1 MNKQL
6 IYLTGILVLAMAA
19 SLAAAAQET
28 NAGVNNTTLNNTTL
42 NNTILDN
49 TTAGMINPLAHNS
62 TIQND
67 SKEEVLDIGAQ
78 SHAAQN
84 LSTVNNK
91 PIVVAPISEMAGVA
105 PLVTAGAS
113 SAQAPGDREGAYKI
127 GTGVGGS
134 DPFNPVHPKI
144 AALELDIAA
153 KPMRDTGKMFFVCNI
168 V

>member
-28 NAGVNNTTLNNTTL
+28 NAGANNTTLNNTTL
-42 NNTILDN
+42 DN
-49 TTAGMINPLAHNS
+49 MTAGMANPLAHNS

-134 DPFNPVHPKI
+134 DPFNPGHLKI
-144 AALELDIAA
+144 ATLELDIAT
-153 KPMRDTGKMFFVCNI
+153 KSIRDTGKMFFVCDI

>member
-28 NAGVNNTTLNNTTL
+28 NAGANNTTLNNTTL
-42 NNTILDN
+42 DN
-49 TTAGMINPLAHNS
+49 MTAGMANPLAHNS

-113 SAQAPGDREGAYKI
+113 SAQAPGDREGSYKI

-134 DPFNPVHPKI
+134 DPFNPGHLKI
-144 AALELDIAA
+144 ATLELDIAT
-153 KPMRDTGKMFFVCNI
+153 KSIRDTGKMFFVCDI

>member
-28 NAGVNNTTLNNTTL
+28 NAGANNTTLNNTTL
-42 NNTILDN
+42 DN
-49 TTAGMINPLAHNS
+49 MTAGMANPLAHNS

-67 SKEEVLDIGAQ
+67 SKNEVLDIGAQ
-78 SHAAQN
+78 SHAAKN

-113 SAQAPGDREGAYKI
+113 SAQAPGDREGSYKI

-134 DPFNPVHPKI
+134 DPFNPGHLKI
-144 AALELDIAA
+144 ATLELDIAT
-153 KPMRDTGKMFFVCNI
+153 KSIRDTGKMFFVCDI

>member
-28 NAGVNNTTLNNTTL
+28 NAGTNNTTLNNTTL

-62 TIQND
+62 TTQND

-91 PIVVAPISEMAGVA
+91 PIVVAPISEMAGIA
-105 PLVTAGAS
+105 PLVTAVAS
-113 SAQAPGDREGAYKI
+113 SAQAAGDREGSYKI
-127 GTGVGGS
+127 GTGVGGI
-134 DPFNPVHPKI
+134 DPFNPAHLEI
-144 AALELDIAA
+144 APLKLDIAT
-153 KPMRDTGKMFFVCNI
+153 KPIRDTGKMFFVCNI

>member
-28 NAGVNNTTLNNTTL
+28 NAGANNTTLNNTTL
-42 NNTILDN
+42 DN
-49 TTAGMINPLAHNS
+49 MTAGMANPLAHNS

-67 SKEEVLDIGAQ
+67 SKNEVLDIGAQ
-78 SHAAQN
+78 SHAAKN

-113 SAQAPGDREGAYKI
+113 SAQAPGDREGSYKI

-134 DPFNPVHPKI
+134 DPFNPGHLKI
-144 AALELDIAA
+144 ATLELDIAT
-153 KPMRDTGKMFFVCNI
+153 KSIRDTGKMFFVCNI